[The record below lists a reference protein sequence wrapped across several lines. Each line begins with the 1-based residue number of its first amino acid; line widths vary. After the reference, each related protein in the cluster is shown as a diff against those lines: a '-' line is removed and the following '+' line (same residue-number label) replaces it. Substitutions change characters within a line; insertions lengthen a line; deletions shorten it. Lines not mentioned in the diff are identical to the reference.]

1 MKQILS
7 IIAVAAVVSVTVV
20 TLANKSTKEQI
31 SASEMAQFKEWQ
43 NKNENAITT
52 TATKKQHST
61 YQSPKA
67 VSVSQN
73 AAKTKEKKGWSKAA
87 KGTVIGAASGA
98 VIGAVINKRN
108 RTTGAVVGG
117 ILGAGAG
124 YGIGRSIDK
133 KDGRS

>member
-7 IIAVAAVVSVTVV
+7 IIAVAAVISVTVV
-20 TLANKSTKEQI
+20 TLTNKSMKEKVN
-31 SASEMAQFKEWQ
+31 ASEMAQFKEWQ
-43 NKNENAITT
+43 DKNEKAVTT
-52 TATKKQHST
+52 TAPRKQYSV
-61 YQSPKA
+61 YQSPEA
-67 VSVSQN
+67 VPVSQN
-73 AAKTKEKKGWSKAA
+73 TAKTKEKKGWSKAA

-108 RTTGAVVGG
+108 RTTGVVVGG